1 MWQALLC
8 ILGLILAQDDVVF
21 HTNVELYFRDQSRPQ
36 TLRGIIVLS
45 DNLGFKGIP
54 DATVRDGPWEADLV
68 LSTFIFSSGF
78 TRMPNYKANLE
89 PFADSTGGDVFR
101 VNDDN
106 FDLNDSLQRM
116 RQRYSLMY
124 RALTGYKAGIPGS
137 EARQQ
142 MSLK

>member
-8 ILGLILAQDDVVF
+8 ILGLISAQDDVVF
-21 HTNVELYFRDQSRPQ
+21 HT
-36 TLRGIIVLS
+36 
-45 DNLGFKGIP
+45 
-54 DATVRDGPWEADLV
+54 
-68 LSTFIFSSGF
+68 
-78 TRMPNYKANLE
+78 
-89 PFADSTGGDVFR
+89 
-101 VNDDN
+101 N